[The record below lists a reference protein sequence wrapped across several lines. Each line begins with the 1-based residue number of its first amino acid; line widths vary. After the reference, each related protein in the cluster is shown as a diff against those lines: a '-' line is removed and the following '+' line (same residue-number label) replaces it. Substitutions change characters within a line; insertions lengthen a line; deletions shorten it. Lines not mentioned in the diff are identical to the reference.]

1 MSFFKKQFKNI
12 LLIITLVLLYFNFL
26 HWQYSCLGFLLFFI
40 YFYLVAFYW
49 KNILRRLFGYDKKT
63 KMLSIF
69 AWFSI
74 FLLLSFFSGLFLVFY
89 RLTDIMI
96 FLVYLLTTFTSIII
110 YLLVGRKRYKIN
122 NLESI
127 YNEKSTVVFKMN
139 FWLPSLYFILWII
152 ALIILSRTNGFEVYY
167 SPWQII
173 SKYYL
178 AIFLGLFFLSGVF
191 LFSKYKT
198 KLILLIFVLQAFL
211 LHAYLPLSHDLPW
224 GGDVWRHLAVEERL
238 MEGGQ
243 ILPVLF
249 GDEAKWVEKIGID
262 IPEVLISP
270 YKYSYSQLWGSS
282 VLLAKTFSVNLLLIN
297 KWLVPI
303 LFSLVMTFI
312 LYRIGWLLF
321 GNKRQGLWLVWL
333 SFIPFSFQALGG
345 LTLPVSLGYLNF
357 FFVLMLWLEYLN
369 NGYKKQ
375 RRLVYF
381 FGALMIFGYILH
393 FILLWLLIIF
403 SNFFKVILKKLSGI
417 GKIIVKIIFFI
428 WGIISISILEIL
440 LKFSFWPE
448 KINWL
453 NNIKQFIGQISGWF
467 YAKLIRPHDILSG
480 NIIFNHTP
488 DYAFVSN
495 IFTDWRW
502 LIIIFMFVFIFSLGF
517 FLWKN
522 LIKNNYN
529 NSFLLLSWLALVLGG
544 SYFISWFILSGD
556 RSLVRRFDLGLAFIV
571 IISMVY
577 LMSFIFSKL
586 NLYNILGKIS
596 LIVFLILFSWFGT
609 MTYASGPDMRV
620 VSQTEYEVA
629 QYIWTTG
636 YNEAETK
643 NQKYCVLAD
652 TWVLLPLESL
662 SQGNI
667 VGGGFP
673 IDYQFNQVDR
683 VELFNKFL
691 ENPEKKDLEKAFS
704 LTEAEN
710 CWYLEKLENLKE
722 ENIDRLTEIF
732 VSQPK
737 EIAGFAIWNIEIEK

>member
-1 MSFFKKQFKNI
+1 MSFLKKQFKNI
-12 LLIITLVLLYFNFL
+12 LLVITLVLLYFNFFD
-26 HWQYSCLGFLLFFI
+26 WQKGWLGIVLFLS
-40 YFYLVAFYW
+40 YFYFLSPFW
-49 KNILRRLFGYDKKT
+49 KDILHRLFGHERRT
-63 KMLSIF
+63 QMLTVFS
-69 AWFSI
+69 WFSI
-74 FLLLSFFSGLFLVFY
+74 FLLLSFFSGIFLVFY
-89 RLTDIMI
+89 KL
-96 FLVYLLTTFTSIII
+96 TSIII
-110 YLLVGRKRYKIN
+110 FSAYVLTVITSVIIWLLVGKKRYRID
-122 NLESI
+122 NLEPV
-127 YNEKSTVVFKMN
+127 YDLKSTVVFKMN
-139 FWLPSLYFILWII
+139 FWLLVLYFGLWLV
-152 ALIILSRTNGFEVYY
+152 AFIILYRTIGTEAYY
-167 SPWQII
+167 SPWQVI

-178 AIFLGLFFLSGVF
+178 PIFFGLNLLSGLLLFF
-191 LFSKYKT
+191 KYKT
-198 KLILLIFVLQAFL
+198 KLILLIFVLQAIL
-211 LHAYLPLSHDLPW
+211 LHFYLPLSHTLPW
-224 GGDVWRHLAVEERL
+224 GGDVWRHIAVEDRL
-238 MEGGQ
+238 LSGGQ
-243 ILPVLF
+243 VLPVLI
-249 GDEAKWVEKIGID
+249 GDNAKWVEKIGID
-262 IPEVLISP
+262 IPEVFVSP
-270 YKYSYSQLWGSS
+270 HQYNYSQLWGSS
-282 VLLAKTFSVNLLLIN
+282 VLLAKTFSINLVVIN
-297 KWLVPI
+297 KWLLPI
-303 LFSLVMTFI
+303 LWSIVGTFI

-321 GNKRQGLWLVWL
+321 GHKRYGLWLVWL
-333 SFIPFSFQALGG
+333 SFIPFSFQTLGS
-345 LTLPVSLGYLNF
+345 LTLPVSLGYLTW
-357 FFVLMLWLEYLN
+357 FFVLMLWLEYLQSN
-369 NGYKKQ
+369 YKKQ

-381 FGALMIFGYILH
+381 FGLTMLFGYVLH
-393 FILLWLLIIF
+393 FVLLWMVIFISRLFKVVNKKIYGWGRGLSKIILSVIGILFIPALEIIFKF
-403 SNFFKVILKKLSGI
+403 SNFSSVD
-417 GKIIVKIIFFI
+417 
-428 WGIISISILEIL
+428 W
-440 LKFSFWPE
+440 W
-448 KINWL
+448 
-453 NNIKQFIGQISGWF
+453 NNIKQFVGQITGWF
-467 YAKLIRPHDILSG
+467 YASLIRPHDILSG

-488 DYAFVSN
+488 NYAFVSN

-502 LIIIFMFVFIFSLGF
+502 LTIIFMFLFIFSLGF

-556 RSLVRRFDLGLAFIV
+556 RSLVRRFDLGLAFIF